1 MLSILISFLVFDRGA
16 PISCIASLVGV
27 TSLILC
33 AKGNPIGQAMIIVFS
48 LMYAYIS
55 YSFAY
60 YGEMLTYLGMT
71 APMAVVALISWL
83 RNPYDGN
90 RAEVKVNKI
99 GKKEV
104 LLIIPVSIAVTAAFY
119 FILRQLGTAN
129 LIPSTFSVLTSF
141 VAVYLTSRRSPYFAV
156 AYALNDVVLMILW
169 SLAAASDIGYLS
181 VVICFAAFLLND
193 IYGFYNWLRMWKR
206 QSSTDPCRENA
217 SKGDIE

>member
-1 MLSILISFLVFDRGA
+1 
-16 PISCIASLVGV
+16 
-27 TSLILC
+27 
-33 AKGNPIGQAMIIVFS
+33 MIIVFS